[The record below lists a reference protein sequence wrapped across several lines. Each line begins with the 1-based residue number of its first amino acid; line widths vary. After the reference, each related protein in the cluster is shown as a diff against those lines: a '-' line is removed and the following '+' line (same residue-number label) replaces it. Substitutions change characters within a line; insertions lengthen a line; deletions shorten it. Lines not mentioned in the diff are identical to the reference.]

1 MKLQLN
7 RIYPEYLGNMSWYL
21 NTPSPEERMT
31 LKMWKQVKPL
41 ILDRLCS
48 VSFRGVITST
58 IRKKSMQVIIQI
70 RGFHRLL
77 PFVKQTI
84 AGGRTTSRQAT
95 PLGDGRGVPKH
106 FQDFGRFSK
115 RSSKCSSKCSSAFS
129 QPALLEG
136 FALRS
141 RKPLS
146 VLSSSDPC
154 GKVTVLL
161 VRGPDSSATLIRTDI
176 TSMAEE
182 DLSSVD
188 SLFSL
193 VESMEFDPQMEDLM
207 TEADLVANLPDD
219 FFSTDPIPVPPSGS
233 PPPNFP
239 PQLPPPS
246 PPMLRLSSTTTT
258 APVQLRQVGPNTF
271 EVVTDALQLPLD
283 GPLLD
288 PGYGSLP
295 SSAVSSSSSIPPP
308 SPPSDVS
315 SITETNEETREERR
329 LRLQADACRR
339 HRQNKKRKLEEEQK
353 EFEQLERKNAELRA
367 KFRAMEEMVARL
379 RCTVM
384 EMATGKRKRGGEE
397 EGDERVG
404 SKSRRI

>member
-7 RIYPEYLGNMSWYL
+7 KIYPENLGNMYWYL
-21 NTPSPEERMT
+21 NTPSPEERMK

-48 VSFRGVITST
+48 VSFRGVITSR
-58 IRKKSMQVIIQI
+58 IRKKNMKVIIQI
-70 RGFHRLL
+70 LGFHRLL
-77 PFVKQTI
+77 SFVKQTI

-106 FQDFGRFSK
+106 FRDFGRF
-115 RSSKCSSKCSSAFS
+115 SKCSSKCSSAFS

-146 VLSSSDPC
+146 VFSSSDPS

-161 VRGPDSSATLIRTDI
+161 VRGPDSSATLIHTDI
-176 TSMAEE
+176 TNMAQEN
-182 DLSSVD
+182 LSSVD

-193 VESMEFDPQMEDLM
+193 VESMDFDPQMEDLM
-207 TEADLVANLPDD
+207 TEAELVANLPDD
-219 FFSTDPIPVPPSGS
+219 FFSTDPIPVPPSGT

-239 PQLPPPS
+239 PQMPPPS
-246 PPMLRLSSTTTT
+246 PPMLRLSTTTTT

-283 GPLLD
+283 DPVLD

-295 SSAVSSSSSIPPP
+295 SSSSIPPP

-315 SITETNEETREERR
+315 RITEINEETREERR

-353 EFEQLERKNAELRA
+353 EFEQLERRNVELKA
-367 KFRAMEEMVARL
+367 KFKAMEEMVARL

-384 EMATGKRKRGGEE
+384 EVVTGKRKRGGEE
-397 EGDERVG
+397 EGDERMA

>member
-1 MKLQLN
+1 MKLELN
-7 RIYPEYLGNMSWYL
+7 KIYPENLGNMSWYL
-21 NTPSPEERMT
+21 NTPSPEEGMK

-41 ILDRLCS
+41 ILDRLCI
-48 VSFRGVITST
+48 VSFQGVITSR
-58 IRKKSMQVIIQI
+58 IRKKSMRVIIRI
-70 RGFHRLL
+70 LGFHRLL
-77 PFVKQTI
+77 SFVKQTI

-106 FQDFGRFSK
+106 FRDFGRF
-115 RSSKCSSKCSSAFS
+115 SKCSSKCSSAFS

-146 VLSSSDPC
+146 IFCSSDPS

-161 VRGPDSSATLIRTDI
+161 VRGPDSSATLIHTDI
-176 TSMAEE
+176 TNMAQEN
-182 DLSSVD
+182 LSSVD

-193 VESMEFDPQMEDLM
+193 VESMDFDPQMEDLM
-207 TEADLVANLPDD
+207 TEAELVANLPED
-219 FFSTDPIPVPPSGS
+219 FFSTDPIPVHPSETPTPS
-233 PPPNFP
+233 LP
-239 PQLPPPS
+239 PQMPPPS
-246 PPMLRLSSTTTT
+246 PPMLRLSSTTIT

-283 GPLLD
+283 DTSLLD
-288 PGYGSLP
+288 PGYGSLA
-295 SSAVSSSSSIPPP
+295 SAVSSSSSIPPP
-308 SPPSDVS
+308 SPPSDES
-315 SITETNEETREERR
+315 RIFEINEETREERR

-339 HRQNKKRKLEEEQK
+339 HRQNKKRKLEEELK
-353 EFEQLERKNAELRA
+353 EFEQLERKNVELRA
-367 KFRAMEEMVARL
+367 KFKAMEEMVARL

-384 EMATGKRKRGGEE
+384 EVVTGKRKRGGEE
-397 EGDERVG
+397 EEEESDESVG